1 MRCTVPHRS
10 TLVTL
15 GVLLV
20 GLLGSPVSTRAE
32 SGTVSNVP
40 GTTTTT
46 ASTLFGTTTILF
58 VDTGTLAAGTSD
70 ALDASALPV
79 VIPGLLTT
87 GVLHATTIGSPGQI
101 DSEASLADL
110 ALSVAGFTLRVDFVM
125 ARAVE
130 VFGAAG
136 AGVAEIDNLWING
149 MPILVTGA
157 PNQRVNIIVG
167 VVILN
172 EQQTL
177 SDGTIVVNAIH
188 MIIPGVVDVVIAS
201 ATAGASGGRATVVKA
216 SY

>member
-1 MRCTVPHRS
+1 MRCTIPHRS

-15 GVLLV
+15 GALLV
-20 GLLGSPVSTRAE
+20 GLLGSPASTRAE

-46 ASTLFGTTTILF
+46 AFNLFGTTTIAL
-58 VDTGTLAAGTSD
+58 VDTGTLVAGTSD

-101 DSEASLADL
+101 DSEASLVDL

-149 MPILVTGA
+149 MPILVTEA